1 VKLVLTAAGVAG
13 VLLAGFAVRGIAAT
27 DHLRP
32 AVPLSHSKC
41 AGHERWK
48 LKTLT
53 DDQAGMVGKTAR
65 TTTVDELRANDTRP
79 AKVSDKVGRIRPVEF
94 RRYRVHA
101 TLRTAFRED
110 DGDLHVVVH
119 DPDHDAESDPSHT
132 MIVEFPDTSCEPQ
145 KSSAYAPQ
153 MEEARADFVAL
164 VKRCTG
170 HGGKFGSLV
179 KFELHA
185 TITGVGFWD
194 LKHGNPQLGRA
205 PNDLELHPVLKF
217 TQATCT

>member
-1 VKLVLTAAGVAG
+1 MLPTMAVGLAF
-13 VLLAGFAVRGIAAT
+13 VLLAGFAVRGVGAT
-27 DHLRP
+27 DRLRTT
-32 AVPLSHSKC
+32 VFLSHSKC

-48 LKTLT
+48 IKTLT
-53 DDQAGMVGKTAR
+53 DDEADEVNTTAK

-79 AKVSDKVGRIRPVEF
+79 AKVSASVGRIHSVEF

-101 TLRTAFRED
+101 TLRKALRED
-110 DGDLHVVVH
+110 DGDLHVVIH
-119 DPDHDAESDPSHT
+119 DPDHDGESDPSHT

-153 MEEARADFVAL
+153 MEKARAAFVAL
-164 VKRCTG
+164 VKQCTG
-170 HGGKFGSLV
+170 YDGKFGSLL
-179 KFELHA
+179 KFKLHA

-205 PNDLELHPVLKF
+205 PNDLELHPVLKV